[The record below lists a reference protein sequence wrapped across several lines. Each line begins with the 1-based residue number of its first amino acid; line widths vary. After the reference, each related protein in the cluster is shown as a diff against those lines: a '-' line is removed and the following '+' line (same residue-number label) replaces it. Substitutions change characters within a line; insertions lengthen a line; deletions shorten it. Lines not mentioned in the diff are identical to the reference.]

1 MKAKIKFKGKILSE
15 KERFEEKNSSN
26 KTANHL
32 E

>member
-1 MKAKIKFKGKILSE
+1 MKAKIKFKGKIFSE
-15 KERFEEKNSSN
+15 KERLEEKNSTN